1 MNNFDYTWALV
12 CGRFQTFHLGH
23 KKIIDRALKN
33 ADKVLVVIG
42 SAQVS
47 GTERN
52 PYPVKVRKKLIK
64 KVYADNPNVIVVTLP
79 DLSAEDEISND
90 WGTYLLS
97 FFKECTGKDIPD
109 IMVYGNDEARSKWF
123 DKEQIKNVTELIVA
137 RDGLSATQ
145 VREYMVK
152 DDYISWKACVPK
164 EVEDY
169 YVLLRALLATVPYY
183 KELMED

>member
-1 MNNFDYTWALV
+1 MNNEVYTWALV

-33 ADKVLVVIG
+33 ADKVLVIIG
-42 SAQVS
+42 SAQVF

-52 PYPVKVRKKLIK
+52 PYPVRVRKKLVE
-64 KVYADNPNVIVVTLP
+64 KVYANNPNVMVVTLS
-79 DLSAEDEISND
+79 DLSSEDEISNE

-97 FFKECTGKDIPD
+97 FFKKCTGKDVPD

-123 DKEQIKNVTELIVA
+123 DKEQIKGVTELIVA

-152 DDYISWKACVPK
+152 GDYFNWRACVPEAIK
-164 EVEDY
+164 DDY
-169 YVLLRALLATVPYY
+169 ELLRALLATVPYY